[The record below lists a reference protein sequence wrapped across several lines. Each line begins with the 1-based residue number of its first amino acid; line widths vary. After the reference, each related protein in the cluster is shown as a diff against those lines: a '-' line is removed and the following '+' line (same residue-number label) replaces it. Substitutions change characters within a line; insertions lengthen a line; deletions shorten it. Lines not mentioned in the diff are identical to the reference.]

1 MKLFV
6 TLLTALSSTL
16 ALADYHRSNSK
27 YYGFYHSVAPD
38 PAAVVAETDKF
49 SELDCGKTYSA
60 DVGLAEEVFNGAYQS
75 THFSINTYQ
84 NAADQQRVA
93 EIFRRCPS
101 AIELL
106 ADLNAVGVIP
116 TREYLG
122 FAPTEEGDW
131 NQDLVSAK
139 FDMIIEPQNQRA
151 YAAAYAKIMSAAA
164 QDVGLRSRG
173 NDLVGF
179 GEAVF
184 TNWVY
189 LGAET
194 LTKLD
199 QIQQALLTH
208 PPYATFAKETAGM
221 RVNVNTTQPQ
231 FLEAY
236 PRQ

>member
-1 MKLFV
+1 M
-6 TLLTALSSTL
+6 
-16 ALADYHRSNSK
+16 HRPKKATGIKIS
-27 YYGFYHSVAPD
+27 
-38 PAAVVAETDKF
+38 
-49 SELDCGKTYSA
+49 
-60 DVGLAEEVFNGAYQS
+60 
-75 THFSINTYQ
+75 
-84 NAADQQRVA
+84 
-93 EIFRRCPS
+93 
-101 AIELL
+101 
-106 ADLNAVGVIP
+106 
-116 TREYLG
+116 
-122 FAPTEEGDW
+122 
-131 NQDLVSAK
+131 VSAK

-208 PPYATFAKETAGM
+208 PLTRPLPKRSRACGKREHNPTAVPRGLSTPIAKPSLFDVPLAICGRAKPT
-221 RVNVNTTQPQ
+221 RRP
-231 FLEAY
+231 
-236 PRQ
+236 P